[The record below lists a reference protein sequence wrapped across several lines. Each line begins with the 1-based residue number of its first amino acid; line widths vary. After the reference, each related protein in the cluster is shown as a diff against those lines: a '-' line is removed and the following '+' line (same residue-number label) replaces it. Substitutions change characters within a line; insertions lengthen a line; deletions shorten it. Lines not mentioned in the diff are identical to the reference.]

1 MNAFPARL
9 PRPLLA
15 RLLVGSP
22 GLSEERRYRLAR
34 RLVRD
39 LLRDGDLAGA
49 RGIGLRALRRIRRP
63 RFRADLLGDVV
74 NWSLAH
80 GRPTALAKDAYA
92 AELVVADR
100 HLAKQRYRAAAE
112 SFAEAMRIA
121 SHRVLHFDSLTSPLA
136 DDPTGFSA
144 PLRTSSVA
152 AALRAPRGRVGA
164 QAVIEA
170 GRVDAKAVPG
180 TERTQLLIA
189 TRINADFLGE
199 IREHFG
205 NSPDF
210 DATFVDFGTVHELD
224 RFAKS
229 PEKIAFQTLA
239 RRPTLAAL
247 AEAAFRRHLDR
258 SDVVLVEWCT
268 ALAAL
273 LTQVDPRDTRVVVRM
288 HSYEAFTVWP
298 HLMDFSRIDDVVFV
312 SDHLRDLA
320 VAAIPGLRGPNAPR
334 LHVIPNAM
342 DLRPFLRPKVD
353 DARFTL
359 GVVGASKMVKDPRWA
374 IEVLRHLRRHD
385 DRYRLVLI
393 RGKLQ
398 DPSQAARAYAED
410 LRRDLEELEPCGA
423 VEVLGHTDDVPAA
436 LEDIGIVVSS
446 SVRESFHMGLVEGA
460 ASGAVPVVR
469 NWPFFPG
476 AAARLFP
483 PDWVVD
489 TPEQAAE
496 RILAVNQ
503 TAEGWH
509 AASEEASRYVIDR
522 WDWQVVQRDFD
533 RLLGQGRSEA

>member
-1 MNAFPARL
+1 
-9 PRPLLA
+9 
-15 RLLVGSP
+15 
-22 GLSEERRYRLAR
+22 
-34 RLVRD
+34 
-39 LLRDGDLAGA
+39 
-49 RGIGLRALRRIRRP
+49 
-63 RFRADLLGDVV
+63 
-74 NWSLAH
+74 
-80 GRPTALAKDAYA
+80 
-92 AELVVADR
+92 
-100 HLAKQRYRAAAE
+100 
-112 SFAEAMRIA
+112 
-121 SHRVLHFDSLTSPLA
+121 
-136 DDPTGFSA
+136 
-144 PLRTSSVA
+144 
-152 AALRAPRGRVGA
+152 
-164 QAVIEA
+164 
-170 GRVDAKAVPG
+170 
-180 TERTQLLIA
+180 
-189 TRINADFLGE
+189 
-199 IREHFG
+199 
-205 NSPDF
+205 
-210 DATFVDFGTVHELD
+210 
-224 RFAKS
+224 
-229 PEKIAFQTLA
+229 
-239 RRPTLAAL
+239 
-247 AEAAFRRHLDR
+247 
-258 SDVVLVEWCT
+258 
-268 ALAAL
+268 
-273 LTQVDPRDTRVVVRM
+273 
-288 HSYEAFTVWP
+288 
-298 HLMDFSRIDDVVFV
+298 VFV

-446 SVRESFHMGLVEGA
+446 SVRESFHMGLVEGV
-460 ASGAVPVVR
+460 ASRAVPVVR

-503 TAEGWH
+503 TAEGWR

-522 WDWQVVQRDFD
+522 WDWQVVQPDFD

>member
-1 MNAFPARL
+1 MSALPDRL
-9 PRPLLA
+9 PGPLA
-15 RLLVGSP
+15 RALVAGP
-22 GLSEERRYRLAR
+22 GLSEERRFRLAR
-34 RLVRD
+34 HIVRD
-39 LLRDGDLAGA
+39 LLRDGDVAA
-49 RGIGLRALRRIRRP
+49 AQRIVVRALERIRKP

-74 NWSLAH
+74 SWSLAR
-80 GRPTALAKDAYA
+80 GRQAALANDAYA
-92 AELVVADR
+92 AELAVADR
-100 HLAKQRYRAAAE
+100 ELAHKRYRPAAE

-121 SHRVLHFDSLTSPLA
+121 THRVLHFDSLTSPLA

-170 GRVDAKAVPG
+170 GRVGAKAAPG
-180 TERTQLLIA
+180 TERTRLLIA
-189 TRINADFLGE
+189 TRVNADFLSE

-205 NSPDF
+205 NSPRF
-210 DATFVDFGTVHELD
+210 DTTFVDFGTVHELD

-239 RRPTLAAL
+239 RRPALAEV
-247 AEAAFRRHLDR
+247 AEAAFRPHLDR

-298 HLMDFSRIDDVVFV
+298 HLIDFSRVDDMVFV

-320 VAAIPGLRGPNAPR
+320 VAAIPGLRGHNAPR
-334 LHVIPNAM
+334 VHVIPNAM
-342 DLRPFLRPKVD
+342 DLQRFERPKAD
-353 DARFTL
+353 DARFTV

-374 IEVLRHLRRHD
+374 IEVLRSLRRHD
-385 DRYRLVLI
+385 DRYRLLLI

-398 DPSQAARAYAED
+398 DPSPAARAYAED
-410 LRRDLEELEPCGA
+410 LRRDLEELEPSGA
-423 VEVLGHTDDVPAA
+423 VQVLGHTDDVPAA
-436 LEDIGIVVSS
+436 LEAIGIVVSS

-496 RILAVNQ
+496 RILAVSQ
-503 TAEGWH
+503 TTDGWR
-509 AASEEASRYVIDR
+509 AASEAASRYVIDR

-533 RLLGQGRSEA
+533 RLLGQGRREE